1 MWGQTWG
8 HLIWGTSASAAV
20 PALPGGA
27 LLLLA
32 GLLLFVGYRV
42 GRRQRAPRWMAAGI
56 GLAVALL
63 PIVVAHATSTFGV
76 PFTFTNGTVAD
87 ASQVNQ
93 NFSAVAAEIN
103 NVRNLTSILTDCDFR
118 PNESTLHLSCGTGP
132 GGATIIGGGFPALL
146 LASVRVPMGAIIS
159 SADVW
164 VSDYNSS
171 TNIKVCLEGVGDS
184 FGSYDNTIPCA
195 STSGAPGIEMLTIT
209 PPNPN
214 FAVQGSNGSFE
225 FLIFATDNSGTNGSW
240 PSDGTINV
248 RSAYV
253 HYQIP

>member
-8 HLIWGTSASAAV
+8 QLIWGRNASAAV

-32 GLLLFVGYRV
+32 GLLLFVGYRI
-42 GRRQRAPRWMAAGI
+42 GRRRRAPRWMAAGI
-56 GLAVALL
+56 GIAVALL

-87 ASQVNQ
+87 ATQVNQ
-93 NFSAVAAEIN
+93 NFSAVATEIN
-103 NVRNLTSILTDCDFR
+103 NLRNQTSVLTECDFR
-118 PNESTLHLSCGTGP
+118 PYDSTIRSICGSGP
-132 GGATIIGGGFPALL
+132 GGAFIASGAFPAYL
-146 LASVRVPMGAIIS
+146 LASVRVPMGATIS

-164 VSDYNSS
+164 VGDINSS
-171 TNIKVCLEGVGDS
+171 TNIKVCLEFLGDS
-184 FGSYDNTIPCA
+184 LNTYDNSIPCA
-195 STSGAPGIEMLTIT
+195 STSGAPGNVMLTIT
-209 PPNPN
+209 PPTPN
-214 FAVQGSNGSFE
+214 FALQGSNGTFE
-225 FLIFATDNSGTNGSW
+225 FMIFATDNSGTNVSW
-240 PSDGTINV
+240 PNDGTINV